1 MFQELM
7 PLLAE
12 RKVHIL
18 VSATSEGSLTLY
30 IEPVK
35 ADDKEEAAFTTP
47 FSVQATPK
55 ELDEQLP
62 AILADWVGTR
72 KQVCATLTEALE
84 ATKKELQRQAEEAK
98 QKAKEKATKKPVAPV
113 KASAGKV
120 ATATAAPKAA
130 AVVGAAATTLLNGNG
145 EAGEGNADGEDT
157 QAGDGIAPGAASAA
171 TSNTDAA
178 APASVQAAAA
188 VESGETVSLF

>member
-130 AVVGAAATTLLNGNG
+130 AVVGAAATTLLDGNG

>member
-84 ATKKELQRQAEEAK
+84 ASKQELQRQAEEAK

-130 AVVGAAATTLLNGNG
+130 AVVGAVSPTLLDGKG

-178 APASVQAAAA
+178 TPASVQAAAA